1 MTDVYDDYRD
11 EFRKRVLA
19 GRPRSILEVGAGDG
33 AFLRTVAGHVDR
45 LAGLDPDATNVA
57 TLKMEGFE
65 AVEGVAE
72 RLPFADGEFDIV
84 VFSLTPHHTSDWNA
98 ALNEAMRVARN
109 GIEILDVWYDES
121 IADQRT
127 SAAFNRWYKAI
138 DRRTGMV
145 HNDYLTP
152 GALLQPVIARQDI
165 TFDYA
170 CRRIASPLDM
180 TETLAYGRAK
190 LATVDNDP
198 ELARAFEEIIAT
210 GTRDGMSDEGV
221 ILMTIEKRR

>member
-19 GRPRSILEVGAGDG
+19 GRPRTILEVGAGDG
-33 AFLRTVAGHVDR
+33 AFLRTVAGQVDR
-45 LAGLDPDATNVA
+45 LAGLDPDAMNVA
-57 TLKMEGFE
+57 NLKMEGFE

-84 VFSLTPHHTSDWNA
+84 VFSFTPHHTSDWNA

-127 SAAFNRWYKAI
+127 TLALDRWYKTI
-138 DRRTGMV
+138 DRRLGLV
-145 HNDYLTP
+145 HHDCLTP
-152 GALLQPVIARQDI
+152 GALLQPVIARPDI

-170 CRRIASPLDM
+170 CRRIASSLDM
-180 TETLAYGRAK
+180 AETLEHGRTK
-190 LATVDNDP
+190 LAKVDNDP
-198 ELARAFEEIIAT
+198 ALARAFEAIIAA
-210 GTRDGMSDEGV
+210 GRRDGMSDEGA

>member
-1 MTDVYDDYRD
+1 MTDVTDDYRD

-19 GRPRSILEVGAGDG
+19 GRPRTVLEVGAGEG
-33 AFLRTVAGHVDR
+33 AFLRTVAGQVDR
-45 LAGLDPDATNVA
+45 LAGLDPDPANVA
-57 TLKMEGFE
+57 NLKMEGFE

-84 VFSLTPHHTSDWNA
+84 VFSFTPHHTSDWNA
-98 ALNEAMRVARN
+98 ALTEAMRVARN
-109 GIEILDVWYDES
+109 GVEILDVWYDES

-127 SAAFNRWYKAI
+127 TAALDRWYKEI

-145 HNDYLTP
+145 HNDCLSP
-152 GALLQPVIARQDI
+152 GALLQPVIARRDI
-165 TFDYA
+165 TYDYA

-180 TETLAYGRAK
+180 AEALEHGRAK
-190 LATVDNDP
+190 LAKVDNDP
-198 ELARAFEEIIAT
+198 ALARAFDEIMAA
-210 GTRDGMSDEGV
+210 GDRDGMTDEGA

>member
-33 AFLRTVAGHVDR
+33 AFLRTVAGKVDR
-45 LAGLDPDATNVA
+45 LAGLDPDPMNVA
-57 TLKMEGFE
+57 NLKMEGFE

-84 VFSLTPHHTSDWNA
+84 VFSFTPHHTRDWSA

-109 GIEILDVWYDES
+109 GVEILDVWYDES

-127 SAAFNRWYKAI
+127 TLALDRWYKTI

-145 HNDYLTP
+145 HNDCLTP
-152 GALLQPVIARQDI
+152 GALLQPVIARRDI

-170 CRRIASPLDM
+170 CRRIASSLDIA
-180 TETLAYGRAK
+180 ETREHGRAK
-190 LATVDNDP
+190 LAKVDNDP
-198 ELARAFEEIIAT
+198 ALARAFEDIIAA
-210 GTRDGMSDEGV
+210 GHSDGMTDEGA